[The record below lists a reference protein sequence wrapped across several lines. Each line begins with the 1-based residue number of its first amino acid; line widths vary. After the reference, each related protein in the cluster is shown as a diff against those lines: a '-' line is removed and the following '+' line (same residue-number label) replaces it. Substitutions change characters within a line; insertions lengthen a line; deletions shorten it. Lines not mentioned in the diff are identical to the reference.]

1 MFDEGWYLRDYGSDE
16 TVSRETEDVDMTF
29 YRETVKVI
37 LTFSSEV
44 TKRRSLPA
52 VLAVAEVRYPV
63 VLEVLDVTLTPIKNE
78 LKNLTKL
85 EAQYGSA
92 EFLWINDRALTS
104 RVINFVNSGS
114 NATKGKSYADSIEGT
129 LFR

>member
-1 MFDEGWYLRDYGSDE
+1 LRDYGSYE
-16 TVSRETEDVDMTF
+16 TKYQLTEDITRF
-29 YRETVKVI
+29 NETVKVI
-37 LTFSSEV
+37 LTFSNGV

-52 VLAVAEVRYPV
+52 VLTVKTVRYPMV
-63 VLEVLDVTLTPIKNE
+63 IEALNVILTPIKNE

-104 RVINFVNSGS
+104 RAMDFVEN
-114 NATKGKSYADSIEGT
+114 
-129 LFR
+129 